1 MCTLRQSLKSKLM
14 QVNHHKDS
22 VLDLEETLVVIWSNS
37 FIILEEETE
46 LQGPMPLAQG
56 HKVG

>member
-1 MCTLRQSLKSKLM
+1 M